1 MGNKIDKI
9 CFCINA
15 NNVNTSQDEQVI
27 ITFINRVIK
36 KLINNSLYS
45 KKINENI
52 RYIKLYI

>member
-27 ITFINRVIK
+27 IIFIND
-36 KLINNSLYS
+36 NNIFFL
-45 KKINENI
+45 
-52 RYIKLYI
+52 